1 MYCVFYPFFVEYIL
15 DACWSTHNV
24 VPMPKSWNIFLHLYV
39 VCISL
44 QYVPFEIYFYIY
56 LIVLYV
62 ILNIKLPLV
71 FIKVCIWG
79 SWLFSIFY
87 CKLALHMIWFFLFY
101 KQPEKKNICQTKNH
115 RHWYIFSSAHL
126 FLYLREKKSQ
136 IFSWT
141 TLYMF
146 LQTYQSI
153 IIWIFPCNNC
163 NQISTTLFLCVFRS
177 GSRHII
183 VEILLLYI

>member
-1 MYCVFYPFFVEYIL
+1 MYFIL
-15 DACWSTHNV
+15 FLLSISWRHAGQHTV
-24 VPMPKSWNIFLHLYV
+24 VPLPKSWNIFLHLYV

-71 FIKVCIWG
+71 FIKRVLEAHGFPPYSIVN
-79 SWLFSIFY
+79 WLY
-87 CKLALHMIWFFLFY
+87 ALIWFFPFFVTSREKIFA
-101 KQPEKKNICQTKNH
+101 KQRITDV
-115 RHWYIFSSAHL
+115 YISSSAHL
-126 FLYLREKKSQ
+126 FLSRREKKSHK
-136 IFSWT
+136 FYWT
-141 TLYMF
+141 TLFMF

-163 NQISTTLFLCVFRS
+163 NQISSTIFSEHWDLVAVISL
-177 GSRHII
+177 
-183 VEILLLYI
+183 